1 MKTLRGW
8 IYNVYASGQRI
19 VVQVV
24 DTDNQVHRLLDRFAP
39 AFWIGGDPKECR
51 AAAGFILEQPWNV
64 RLSYKERPE
73 PSLSHP
79 VQVLQVEVENPHHF
93 ALILE
98 RVKHFKPKLTFYGA
112 DIPFAQMYLSDRKL
126 APLTLSHFAV
136 DDENRI
142 LGIECNASITAE
154 KGK

>member
-1 MKTLRGW
+1 MKTLHGW
-8 IYNVYASGQRI
+8 IFNVYASGQNV

-24 DTDNQVHRLLDRFAP
+24 DTDNQVYRLFDRFAP

-51 AAAGFILEQPWNV
+51 AVARFILEQSWNV

-73 PSLSHP
+73 PSLGHP

-93 ALILE
+93 PLILQ
-98 RVKHFKPKLTFYGA
+98 RVKHFKPKLTFYGT
-112 DIPFAQMYLSDRKL
+112 DDPLAQMYLSNRNL
-126 APLTLSHFAV
+126 TPLTLCQLAI

-142 LGIECNASITAE
+142 LGVECNASVTDE
-154 KGK
+154 NGR